1 MATAF
6 KNMMSG
12 GGDAAA
18 GGSGGNDFPWWLKY
32 AGKAAGVGA
41 GIGEA
46 ANSVE
51 LLLHLNPE

>member
-12 GGDAAA
+12 GGDTAA
-18 GGSGGNDFPWWLKY
+18 GGGGGGGNDFPWWLKY

-41 GIGEA
+41 GIGKA
-46 ANSVE
+46 ANPVE
-51 LLLHLNPE
+51 LLL